1 MPFSFPK
8 LIIVCGH
15 YGTGKTNLSLN
26 LAHRLRSEGKSVT
39 LVDLDVVNPYFRSSD
54 YTKELESL
62 GIHVLA
68 PGGAGTTLDIPALPA
83 SIFSVFDTDA
93 DHVIFDTGGDDA
105 GVTALGR
112 FSGRIKEAGD
122 YAMLYVINQYRVLT
136 TTAEEAASLLPEI
149 EAASRLKATGLVN
162 NSHMSRQTTAA
173 DVLASVPFADEVSRL
188 TGLPVL
194 FTTAPPAAAGSLAG
208 RIGNILEA
216 QIYVKFPWENS

>member
-1 MPFSFPK
+1 MSFSFPK

-83 SIFSVFDTDA
+83 SIFSVFDTNA

-162 NSHMSRQTTAA
+162 NSHMSRQTTML
-173 DVLASVPFADEVSRL
+173 LAPLS
-188 TGLPVL
+188 
-194 FTTAPPAAAGSLAG
+194 
-208 RIGNILEA
+208 
-216 QIYVKFPWENS
+216 Q

>member
-1 MPFSFPK
+1 MSFSFPK
-8 LIIVCGH
+8 LIVVCGH
-15 YGTGKTNLSLN
+15 YGAGKTNLSLN
-26 LAHRLRSEGKSVT
+26 LAHRLREEGKSVT

-54 YTKELESL
+54 YTEELERL
-62 GIHVLA
+62 GIRVLA

-83 SIFSVFDTDA
+83 SIFSVFETDV

-112 FSGRIKEAGD
+112 FSGRIKEAGE
-122 YAMLYVINQYRVLT
+122 YAMLYVVNQYRVLT
-136 TTAEEAASLLPEI
+136 TTAEEAVSLLPEI
-149 EAASRLKATGLVN
+149 EAASRLKATGIVN
-162 NSHMSRQTTAA
+162 NSHLSRQTTAA

-194 FTTAPPAAAGSLAG
+194 FTTAPPAAANELAG